1 MEGTQVQSLV
11 GEPRPHVPQGE
22 AKKLKKKK
30 KKDSGQGFKVVSGR
44 LEAFCFLYINHFA
57 PQTLECV
64 CL

>member
-1 MEGTQVQSLV
+1 MEGMQVQSFV
-11 GEPRPHVPQGE
+11 WEPRWHVPQGE
-22 AKKLKKKK
+22 AKRLKKK
-30 KKDSGQGFKVVSGR
+30 KKDSAQGFKVVSGR